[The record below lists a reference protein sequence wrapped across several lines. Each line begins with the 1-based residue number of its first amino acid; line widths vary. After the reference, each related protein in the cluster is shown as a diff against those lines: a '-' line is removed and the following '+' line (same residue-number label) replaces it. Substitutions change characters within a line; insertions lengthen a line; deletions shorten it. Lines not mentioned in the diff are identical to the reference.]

1 MTKKLLLILSCLFL
15 CTTAALAQGKQYVG
29 YCDGQIASTS
39 SGKYTSIGEV
49 GATVSIAIRLT
60 KESLAA
66 YKGCD
71 IVGVNYGSPTS
82 QGLPSVS
89 VWIRSSLDG
98 ADLTSGK
105 ITSTNYGWHEGAVAP
120 YTITGNESELWIG
133 ATYKNNTRAYY
144 AVSFAGTTVAD
155 GCYVNAGSAWTN
167 YATQGWGSL
176 SLEAIVEGSGVKS
189 RDLAL
194 QNVTCSQRAVQ
205 IGQDFS
211 VSGLIKNN
219 ASDPAVNPLIR
230 YSLGGKALGT
240 YTYDGTISS
249 RTSAPF
255 TINIP
260 SESVT
265 EEGPA
270 TVELSLEWADGQPDQ
285 APADNVASLQV
296 EMTRLSFT
304 RRMVVEEHTGSWC
317 GWCVRGIVG
326 LKEMKEKFGDD
337 FIGIGIHNN
346 DMYAVQAYDDFIA
359 GYMNG
364 YPNSIINR
372 SGSQADPAYTT
383 LFSRYQSMDKTADA
397 DITLDASCADGKI
410 TFNAHAQFVFSAK
423 NADYRVAFVLLENQL
438 PIRQTNNY
446 AGGGTVMGGF
456 ESMGSP
462 ANINIDD
469 VARGIYPSPAGEK
482 GALPASIAASTIYDY
497 SYTTAL
503 PKLSKPANVEAVA
516 LLLNGTTGE
525 ILNAVKISKIEGLN
539 AGDIDDPD
547 TPDAELSCTLSPAAG
562 ATVNTLDKVVL
573 TFHGKD
579 AEAGMNH
586 VGYYNYLA
594 PNYGAPSV
602 QISSRPYLKADD
614 GKTVAKASRVM
625 WTKNPD
631 YGKVAGA
638 DPYNVCE
645 FQLSFDGV
653 PAGHYTLVVPQNS
666 FVYYNSRD
674 VLCTTPEYTADYTVT
689 TSSPALLG
697 HYDASFQPAR
707 NSELEQWDVVT
718 LNSNDAIFDYLHT
731 DLPLVYNYFYIDT
744 PRRPYVILPNGVE
757 QEAKYVDFV
766 ETTGVST
773 VGTQI
778 QFTFSPSRTRGT
790 YTLVIPDGYIVQ
802 GNDATEEAYAQ
813 PERRFNFFVGQ
824 APEGIEKTTDDGQQ
838 TPCAYGTKVAG
849 RACDLTGRPLIN
861 PAGLYIRQGRK
872 LMK

>member
-1 MTKKLLLILSCLFL
+1 MKKRIFLALIGFILCATLSF
-15 CTTAALAQGKQYVG
+15 AQGKQYVG
-29 YCDGQIASTS
+29 YCDGQIASSS
-39 SGKYTSIGEV
+39 SGKYTSIGEK
-49 GATVSIAIRLT
+49 GNTISIAICLPKT
-60 KESLAA
+60 MLAA
-66 YKGCD
+66 YKGCN

-82 QGLPSVS
+82 QGLSSVS
-89 VWIRSSLDG
+89 VWIRTSPDG
-98 ADLTSGK
+98 ADITSGK
-105 ITSTNYGWHEGAVAP
+105 ITSTNYGWHEGSVTP
-120 YTITGNESELWIG
+120 YTITGEEAELWIG
-133 ATYKNNTRAYY
+133 ATYRNDTRAYY
-144 AVSFAGTTVAD
+144 AVSFAGTTVPD
-155 GCYVNAGSAWTN
+155 GCYVNAGSGWTN
-167 YATQGWGSL
+167 YSTQGWGSL
-176 SLEAIVEGSGVKS
+176 SLEAIVEGAGVKS

-205 IGQDFS
+205 IGQDF
-211 VSGLIKNN
+211 VVDGLIKNN
-219 ASDPAVNPLIR
+219 ASDVATNPVIR
-230 YSLGGKALGT
+230 YSVNGQPSGT
-240 YTYDGTISS
+240 YTHSGSIAA
-249 RTSAPF
+249 RASAPF
-255 TINIP
+255 SITIPTENI
-260 SESVT
+260 T
-265 EEGPA
+265 TEGPA

-285 APADNVASLQV
+285 APADNVASLQI

-326 LKEMKEKFGDD
+326 LKEMKEKYGDD
-337 FIGIGIHNN
+337 FIGIGIHNQ
-346 DMYAVQAYDDFIA
+346 DMYAVQAYDDFIS

-372 SGSQADPAYTT
+372 SGSQVDPSFTNLA
-383 LFSRYQSMDKTADA
+383 SRWTKMDHTAEA

-410 TFNAHAQFVFSAK
+410 TFNSHSQFVFNAT

-446 AGGGTVMGGF
+446 NGGSTVMGGF

-482 GALPASIAASTIYDY
+482 GALPATIKASTIYDY

-503 PKLSKPANVEAVA
+503 PKLSNPANVEAVA
-516 LLLNGTTGE
+516 LLLNGSTGE
-525 ILNAVKISKIEGLN
+525 ILNAIKISKIDGLN
-539 AGDIDDPD
+539 AGDIDNPD
-547 TPDAELSCTLSPAAG
+547 GPVADLSCTLSPATG
-562 ATVNTLDKVVL
+562 ATVNTLDKVIL

-602 QISSRPYLKADD
+602 QISSRPYLKAAD

-625 WTKNPD
+625 WTLNPN

-638 DPYNVCE
+638 DPYNVNE

-653 PAGHYTLVVPQNS
+653 PAGQYTLVVPQNS
-666 FVYYNSRD
+666 FVYYNAAD
-674 VLCTTPEYTADYTVT
+674 ELCTTPEYTAQYTV
-689 TSSPALLG
+689 SNASPALLG
-697 HYDASFQPAR
+697 HYDARFQPAEY
-707 NSELEQWDVVT
+707 SELEQWDVVT
-718 LNSNDAIFDYLHT
+718 LNSNDPIFDYLHT

-778 QFTFSPSRTRGT
+778 QFTFSLSRTRGQ

-813 PERRFNFFVGQ
+813 PERRFTFFVGQ
-824 APEGIEKTTDDGQQ
+824 APEGIDAPSTDKGQLQ
-838 TPCAYGTKVAG
+838 APY
-849 RACDLTGRPLIN
+849 DLTGRRLIN
-861 PAGLYIRQGRK
+861 PEGLYIQQGRK
-872 LMK
+872 VIK

>member
-1 MTKKLLLILSCLFL
+1 MTKKIILVLTGLFL
-15 CTTAALAQGKQYVG
+15 CATFAMAQGKQYVG
-29 YCDGQIASTS
+29 YCDGQIASSS
-39 SGKYTSIGEV
+39 SGKYTSIGEK
-49 GATVSIAIRLT
+49 GNTISIAIRLT
-60 KESLAA
+60 KETLAA
-66 YKGCD
+66 YKGCN

-82 QGLPSVS
+82 QGLSSVS

-98 ADLTSGK
+98 ADITSGK
-105 ITSTNYGWHEGAVAP
+105 ITSTNFGWHEGSVSP
-120 YTITGNESELWIG
+120 YTITGNEAELWIG
-133 ATYKNNTRAYY
+133 ATYRNDTRAYY

-155 GCYVNAGSAWTN
+155 GCYVNAGSTWTN
-167 YATQGWGSL
+167 YASQGWGSL
-176 SLEAIVEGSGVKS
+176 SLEAIVEGAGVKS

-219 ASDPAVNPLIR
+219 ASDPAVKPVIR

-240 YTYDGTISS
+240 YTYDGTLSARS
-249 RTSAPF
+249 SAPF
-255 TINIP
+255 TINIS

-270 TVELSLEWADGQPDQ
+270 TVDLSLEWADGQPDQ

-326 LKEMKEKFGDD
+326 LKEMKEKYGDD
-337 FIGIGIHNN
+337 FIGIGIHNQ

-372 SGSQADPAYTT
+372 SGSQVDPSFTNLA
-383 LFSRYQSMDKTADA
+383 SRWTKMDHTADA
-397 DITLDASCADGKI
+397 DITLDASYADGKI
-410 TFNAHAQFVFSAK
+410 TFNSHSQFVFNAT

-446 AGGGTVMGGF
+446 NGGSTVMGGF

-482 GALPASIAASTIYDY
+482 GALPATIKASTIYDY
-497 SYTTAL
+497 SYTTTL
-503 PKLSKPANVEAVA
+503 PKISNPVNVEAVA

-525 ILNAVKISKIEGLN
+525 ILNAVKIGKIEGLN
-539 AGDIDDPD
+539 AGDIDNPD
-547 TPDAELSCTLSPAAG
+547 GPVADLSCTLSPATG
-562 ATVNTLDKVVL
+562 ATVSTLDKVIL

-602 QISSRPYLKADD
+602 SISSRPYLKTAD
-614 GKTVAKASRVM
+614 GKTVAKATRVM
-625 WTKNPD
+625 WTLNPN

-638 DPYNVCE
+638 DPYNVSE
-645 FQLSFDGV
+645 FQVSFDGV

-666 FVYYNSRD
+666 FVYYNSREE
-674 VLCTTPEYTADYTVT
+674 LCTTPEYTADYTVT
-689 TSSPALLG
+689 TSSLALLG
-697 HYDASFQPAR
+697 HYDARFQPAEY
-707 NSELEQWDVVT
+707 SVLSQWDIVT
-718 LNSNDAIFDYLHT
+718 LNSSDAIFDYLHT

-778 QFTFSPSRTRGT
+778 QFTFSPSRTQGT

-813 PERRFNFFVGQ
+813 PERRFTFFVGK
-824 APEGIEKTTDDGQQ
+824 APEGIAPLSTVNCQLS
-838 TPCAYGTKVAG
+838 TPYDLNG
-849 RACDLTGRPLIN
+849 RSLIN
-861 PAGLYIRQGRK
+861 PDGLYISNGRK
-872 LMK
+872 HIYRTK